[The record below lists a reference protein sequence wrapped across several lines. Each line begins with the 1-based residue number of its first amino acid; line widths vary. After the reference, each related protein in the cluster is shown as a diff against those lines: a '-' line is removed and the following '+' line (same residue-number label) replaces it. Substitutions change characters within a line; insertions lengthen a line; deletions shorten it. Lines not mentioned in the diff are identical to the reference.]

1 MQFGRAVS
9 RRGWGVYTFTET
21 GKALTV
27 GSNARNSLG
36 GTNFSLKLGRRPNN
50 TLAGLQAIIN
60 SSPRQRTSSPSGS
73 AVRTAFK
80 ESSYLKIRK

>member
-1 MQFGRAVS
+1 M
-9 RRGWGVYTFTET
+9 
-21 GKALTV
+21 
-27 GSNARNSLG
+27 GSNARNSLEEQ
-36 GTNFSLKLGRRPNN
+36 TSFLQLGRRPND

-80 ESSYLKIRK
+80 EIQLHEDQKKLSPNWQKVEF